1 MRKLILAPGEY
12 YHVFNRGVDKRDIFM
27 DEYDL
32 KRFLLCLIE
41 FNTFE
46 PIGSIYENRFKKPK
60 HGKKLG
66 SLASKS
72 RDKKESLTE
81 LICYCLN
88 PNHFH
93 LVLFQ
98 KQENAIQ
105 RFMQR
110 LGTGYTNYF
119 NEKYSRSG
127 SLFQGPYKAVHIE
140 SNTQLLHTSVYVN
153 LNGEISGVKQGKF
166 LSSWGEYVADAKP
179 TLCKKDIVLGQFK
192 NPSKYKS
199 FARSSLKDIIRRKR
213 EQKELS
219 ELLGS

>member
-1 MRKLILAPGEY
+1 MRKLVLAPGEY

-27 DEYDL
+27 DEYDF
-32 KRFLLCLIE
+32 KRFLQGLVE
-41 FNTFE
+41 FNVLE
-46 PIGSIYENRFKKPK
+46 PIGSIYENRFKSAKGDK
-60 HGKKLG
+60 RLG
-66 SLASKS
+66 SLAPKS
-72 RDKKESLTE
+72 TGKKESLTD

-98 KQENAIQ
+98 KQENVIQ

-153 LNGEISGVKQGKF
+153 LNGEVSGVKPGRF
-166 LSSWGEYVADAKP
+166 LSSWNEYVADAKP
-179 TLCKKDIVLGQFK
+179 ALCKKDIVLGQFK
-192 NPSKYKS
+192 NPGKYES
-199 FARSSLKDIIRRKR
+199 FAHSSLGDIVHRK
-213 EQKELS
+213 KEEKEFA